1 VDENQLFT
9 SPKLHKFKTF
19 KTEEEAEEFV
29 KNWDKSL
36 GQISTV
42 GHSEKGYY
50 VSLPNIISEGIANAI
65 KKTEKILKLNVELG
79 FEWVTGKNWLQCH

>member
-1 VDENQLFT
+1 MDENQLFT

-19 KTEEEAEEFV
+19 KTEKEANEFV
-29 KNWDKSL
+29 NSWDKNL
-36 GQISTV
+36 GQISDI

-50 VSLPNIISEGIANAI
+50 VSLPNIVSQGITNAI

-79 FEWVTGKNWLQCH
+79 FSWITGKNWFQCH